1 MNGRVAKRI
10 HNQSKAIATEWLKS
24 MLSDTEAAKV
34 TVNNLPKT
42 NAYSYLNG
50 TAYSMPYSLKGSS
63 RIIKMIIKHSF
74 NINNPLFCLT
84 FIENV
89 VKLCIKEY
97 VI

>member
-63 RIIKMIIKHSF
+63 RIIKMIIKR
-74 NINNPLFCLT
+74 NPLIL
-84 FIENV
+84 IEN
-89 VKLCIKEY
+89 ITAATISEY
-97 VI
+97 IRATKRS

>member
-24 MLSDTEAAKV
+24 MLSETEAAKV

-42 NAYSYLNG
+42 DAYSYLNG

-63 RIIKMIIKHSF
+63 RIIKMIIKR
-74 NINNPLFCLT
+74 NPLTL
-84 FIENV
+84 IEN
-89 VKLCIKEY
+89 ITAATISEY
-97 VI
+97 IRATKRS